1 MRQLSAIAAAGLVL
15 ACPVWVWWVV
25 GQLDADF
32 DDLDYYIRPPEL
44 PPGLEPA
51 LGISGMAVAV
61 LCALVLLVATSLEWL
76 DRRWRQVIGPL
87 VLAGIGTGYGWR
99 ILTAGGIGAN
109 LGAGLVTLFGVPT
122 LVATLVSALVRSIL
136 LVRQARRRRS

>member
-1 MRQLSAIAAAGLVL
+1 MGLVL
-15 ACPVWVWWVV
+15 ACPVWVWWAV

-32 DDLDYYIRPPEL
+32 DDLDYYMRPPEL

-61 LCALVLLVATSLEWL
+61 VCAVVLVVGTWLEWFDL
-76 DRRWRQVIGPL
+76 RWWQVIGPL

-109 LGAGLVTLFGVPT
+109 IGAGAVMLFGVPT
-122 LVATLVSALVRSIL
+122 LFATLVWALVRSIL

>member
-1 MRQLSAIAAAGLVL
+1 MRQLSAVAAVGLVL
-15 ACPVWVWWVV
+15 ACPVWVWWAV

-32 DDLDYYIRPPEL
+32 DDLDYYMRPPEL

-51 LGISGMAVAV
+51 LGISGMTVAV
-61 LCALVLLVATSLEWL
+61 VCAVVLVAATALEWF
-76 DRRWRQVIGPL
+76 DWRWWQVIGPL

-109 LGAGLVTLFGVPT
+109 IGAGFVMLFGVPA
-122 LVATLVSALVRSIL
+122 LFATLVWALVRSFL
-136 LVRQARRRRS
+136 LVRQARSRRS